1 MDISRITL
9 MRRAGLLKEG
19 QRITFNGTKASQ
31 LYDIVKDNENALIF
45 ANGKEYGIDMEN
57 LAAQG
62 DPRQVNVTDDTMI
75 IGMDEDGGEHDINV
89 SDIEFIEM

>member
-19 QRITFNGTKASQ
+19 QRITFNGTKADQ
-31 LYDIVKDNENALIF
+31 LYRIVKDNENALIF
-45 ANGKEYGIDMEN
+45 ANGKHYGVDGEEMRN
-57 LAAQG
+57 DLQN
-62 DPRQVNVTDDTMI
+62 PVI
-75 IGMDEDGGEHDINV
+75 IGYDEDGGEHDINV